1 MITLAYIPNGINKRG
16 VFMNNQENNNQDY
29 DYQQTPRQHNGGQ
42 QPYGNQPPY
51 GQQPNGYQQGYG
63 NQQPYGQQ
71 PYGNQPPYGQPP
83 YGQPPYGYQAQ
94 PQPYYPT
101 AMPATSEEK
110 EATFKSASTIF
121 MLILCIVYTINLF
134 TGLIGKIMSLD
145 IGGLLLYILDILI
158 VIGIWITFANA
169 KRKKQSSK
177 GISLIRVPYVIQFV
191 FSVFGFIFNLV
202 LWILTF
208 NVLSLIF
215 GIITFIFQCICFS
228 SVNKT
233 LLIARDINQNKSVRG
248 RKAGS
253 FAAIMMIIYAVL
265 NLINEI
271 IGMVVLAAIRAALE
285 QLGLPDVILNLLG
298 AGGVMAIVVMVVA
311 FIASISG
318 AIVMLQYGKRIKQ
331 ING

>member
-1 MITLAYIPNGINKRG
+1 
-16 VFMNNQENNNQDY
+16 
-29 DYQQTPRQHNGGQ
+29 
-42 QPYGNQPPY
+42 
-51 GQQPNGYQQGYG
+51 
-63 NQQPYGQQ
+63 
-71 PYGNQPPYGQPP
+71 
-83 YGQPPYGYQAQ
+83 
-94 PQPYYPT
+94 
-101 AMPATSEEK
+101 
-110 EATFKSASTIF
+110 
-121 MLILCIVYTINLF
+121 MLILCIVYTVNLF
-134 TGLIGKIMSLD
+134 TGLIGKIVSLD
-145 IGGLLLYILDILI
+145 IGGLLLFILDILI

-169 KRKKQSSK
+169 KKKKLSSK

-191 FSVFGFIFNLV
+191 FSVFGFIANLV
-202 LWILTF
+202 FWILTL
-208 NVLSLIF
+208 NVISLIF

-271 IGMVVLAAIRAALE
+271 IGMVVLAALKEALSK
-285 QLGLPDVILNLLG
+285 LGLPEIILNLLG
-298 AGGVMAIVVMVVA
+298 AGGAMAIVVMIVS

-318 AIVMLQYGKRIKQ
+318 AIVMLQYGKKIKQ

>member
-1 MITLAYIPNGINKRG
+1 
-16 VFMNNQENNNQDY
+16 
-29 DYQQTPRQHNGGQ
+29 
-42 QPYGNQPPY
+42 
-51 GQQPNGYQQGYG
+51 
-63 NQQPYGQQ
+63 
-71 PYGNQPPYGQPP
+71 
-83 YGQPPYGYQAQ
+83 
-94 PQPYYPT
+94 
-101 AMPATSEEK
+101 
-110 EATFKSASTIF
+110 